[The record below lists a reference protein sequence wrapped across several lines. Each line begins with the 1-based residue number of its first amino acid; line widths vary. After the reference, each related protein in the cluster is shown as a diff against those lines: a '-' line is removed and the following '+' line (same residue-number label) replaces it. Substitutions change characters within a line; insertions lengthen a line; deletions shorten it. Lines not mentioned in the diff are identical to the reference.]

1 MTDQTLRE
9 TVIRLAQPVVHSL
22 GLLVWGVEIARAGRT
37 LVRLFVD
44 VPTAPQADEH
54 QAAPGVSVV
63 SSAAGISDGFA
74 PSDHSP
80 DESSDTPAPAAPTS
94 ATIEQCEEI
103 SRHLA
108 LALEVEDSIPD
119 AYVLEVSTPGLSR
132 LFFSLDQMTRYV
144 GDVVEARLHTPVAST
159 DPAAHGGPR
168 RIWRGTLTA
177 VEDEG
182 FVLAPVAISPEGDVE
197 DENHPPVFLP
207 WSSVRRATRMYI
219 FRPPQKPGKK
229 PGKKPQGK
237 DAPAGK
243 GGQTAKKKAA
253 SGKKKGNTVADND
266 HTAS

>member
-1 MTDQTLRE
+1 MEDL
-9 TVIRLAQPVVHSL
+9 
-22 GLLVWGVEIARAGRT
+22 
-37 LVRLFVD
+37 
-44 VPTAPQADEH
+44 
-54 QAAPGVSVV
+54 
-63 SSAAGISDGFA
+63 
-74 PSDHSP
+74 
-80 DESSDTPAPAAPTS
+80 
-94 ATIEQCEEI
+94 IEQ
-103 SRHLA
+103 
-108 LALEVEDSIPD
+108 